1 MKCKIN
7 YLAAAQN
14 DLLNIAEYISDV
26 LGNPSAARRQI
37 KLIRDAIEYAAES
50 PYMYPVCCIAD
61 ATIRQMLAVVPISVN
76 LQ

>member
-1 MKCKIN
+1 MKKIRPIS
-7 YLAAAQN
+7 
-14 DLLNIAEYISDV
+14 DLRNNIAEYISDV

-37 KLIRDAIEYAAES
+37 KLIRDAIEYTAEN
-50 PYMYPVCCIAD
+50 PYMYPVYCIAD